1 MSIDY
6 SNRLTYAQ
14 WKSLLNELRTL
25 TEFFLIGRSCTNGLK
40 LVYVL
45 VRQSQLHIAE
55 DAIHF
60 TVTKDKVSMEVLTKK
75 DSVFKNFVEV
85 LFEKSLK
92 EMPKYLNDT
101 DVHLQLI
108 AIWRLKNN
116 ICTNLKKISRKRK
129 STSMKLSWQQDPSR
143 NTSGGSIMTNGVSR
157 NGRGCSRKGW
167 SR

>member
-1 MSIDY
+1 MSTDY
-6 SNRLTYAQ
+6 SNRLTYTQ
-14 WKSLLNELRTL
+14 WKSLLDELRTL
-25 TEFFLIGRSCTNGLK
+25 SEFFLIGRSCKNELK

-45 VRQSQLHIAE
+45 VRQNQFSIAE

-108 AIWRLKNN
+108 ARWRLKNN

-129 STSMKLSWQQDPSR
+129 STSMKLSWQQDSSR
-143 NTSGGSIMTNGVSR
+143 NTSGGSIITNGVSR

-167 SR
+167 SK